1 MLSLFKMTPEHSAE
15 GLSSIPKCKKAVM
28 YLTEKEYVSDKLPSV
43 MSYTVLLAVNV
54 SSVLMSQQ
62 YIVNKVDLKKHI

>member
-28 YLTEKEYVSDKLPSV
+28 YLTEKEYVSGKLPSG
-43 MSYTVLLAVNV
+43 MSFSAINVN
-54 SSVLMSQQ
+54 SILINQ
-62 YIVNKVDLKKHI
+62 

>member
-1 MLSLFKMTPEHSAE
+1 MW
-15 GLSSIPKCKKAVM
+15 
-28 YLTEKEYVSDKLPSV
+28 VSDKLPSV

>member
-1 MLSLFKMTPEHSAE
+1 MCWSAVQC
-15 GLSSIPKCKKAVM
+15 PKHKKAERGFTKKM
-28 YLTEKEYVSDKLPSV
+28 WVSDKLHSV

-62 YIVNKVDLKKHI
+62 CIVNKVDLKKHI